1 MSSPTLL
8 LVNEKPIDLNQAI
21 DYLQMA
27 GTFQEFLLDILCQ
40 HALTEAVRSQS
51 DSSEA
56 SQSFNLP
63 AETIEQSLIDFRT
76 ENELADADDFQD
88 WLASNGVTYE
98 TFRQQF
104 VWNLTLNHL
113 KNQIS
118 QPQLTEYFQKRKPFL
133 DQVVLSWIGVETEN
147 RAKNLRRKLNWGT
160 KFDHLIATQM
170 NSNNNDDNGLAI
182 PLSQGELPDEL
193 RDAIEATQPGEVI
206 GPLLI
211 GDRWYVFRVEAL
223 QPAEL
228 DEALEAQLKDELFE
242 QWLIEKVQQMDVT
255 LQLTNQSTL

>member
-8 LVNEKPIDLNQAI
+8 LINEKPIDLKQAI

-40 HALTEAVRSQS
+40 HVLAEEVRSQS
-51 DSSEA
+51 HSSDA
-56 SQSFNLP
+56 SPDSFNLP

-76 ENELADADDFQD
+76 DNELTDADDFQD
-88 WLASNGVTYE
+88 WLTSIGFTPE
-98 TFRQQF
+98 TFHQQF
-104 VWNLTLNHL
+104 VWNLKVDHL

-133 DQVVLSWIGVETEN
+133 DQVILSWIGVETEN
-147 RAKNLRRKLNWGT
+147 QAKSLRRELNWGT
-160 KFDHLIATQM
+160 KFDHLIASQV
-170 NSNNNDDNGLAI
+170 NSNGDDDSGLAI

-211 GDRWYVFRVEAL
+211 SDRWYIFRVEAL

-228 DEALEAQLKDELFE
+228 DKELEAQLKDELFE

-255 LQLTNQSTL
+255 LQVN

>member
-8 LVNEKPIDLNQAI
+8 LINEKPVDLKQAI

-27 GTFQEFLLDILCQ
+27 GTFQEFLLDIMCQ
-40 HALTEAVRSQS
+40 HALTEAMRSQGDFS
-51 DSSEA
+51 QP

-76 ENELADADDFQD
+76 ENELTDADDFQE
-88 WLASNGVTYE
+88 WLASYGITYE
-98 TFRQQF
+98 TFREQF
-104 VWNLTLNHL
+104 IWNLTLDHL

-133 DQVVLSWIGVETEN
+133 DQVVLSWIGVETEHQ
-147 RAKNLRRKLNWGT
+147 AKNLRRKLNWGT
-160 KFDHLIATQM
+160 KFDQLVVSQM
-170 NSNNNDDNGLAI
+170 NSNGNDDSGLAV

-193 RDAIEATQPGEVI
+193 SDAIQANRPGDVI

-211 GDRWYVFRVEAL
+211 GDRWYIFRVEAF

-228 DEALEAQLKDELFE
+228 DEALKAQLKDELFE
-242 QWLIEKVQQMDVT
+242 EWLIEKVKEMDVT
-255 LQLTNQSTL
+255 LQLN